1 LRRFDHFIYSICWF
15 LLKVFYPKPQFLGLE
30 NIPDNEPVIF
40 VGNHCQMNGPIVSDV
55 FFTQNKHYTWCI
67 GQMMN
72 WKEVP
77 AYAFEDFWSEKPKW
91 IRPFF
96 KLLSYII
103 VPLSVALF
111 NNAKT
116 IAVYHDG
123 RLISTYKQS
132 IEKLQEGSS
141 LVIFPEQNIEFN
153 NILYEFQDKFI
164 DTARFYYKKT
174 GKEVLFVPIYLAPK
188 IRKFVIGKPIRFDSS
203 NKIEDERKRLCDYL
217 KQSITDMAVEL
228 PRHRVVPYRNIPK
241 RFYPYNEVT
250 NVEKTDG

>member
-1 LRRFDHFIYSICWF
+1 
-15 LLKVFYPKPQFLGLE
+15 
-30 NIPDNEPVIF
+30 
-40 VGNHCQMNGPIVSDV
+40 
-55 FFTQNKHYTWCI
+55 
-67 GQMMN
+67 MN